1 MPRRQVVTTLKEA
14 EELNE
19 EMSGEI
25 LSYTASLVSQGDYR
39 FYTLAMPSDVLA
51 ENSTVDRRA
60 DNPKEGFQRLLDT
73 QRAEEISEYID
84 SGFGTIPGSIVLSA
98 QPEARLEY
106 KRSTRTLKFRKNPRA
121 FLILDGQ
128 HRVYGF
134 SLAKARLRIPVV
146 IYNGLTKADEA
157 KLFMDINT
165 KQRPVPN
172 ELLLAIK
179 QLAQT
184 ENSEEAL
191 LRSVFDKFDADPT
204 SPLAGLMSSTERK
217 SGRISRVTF
226 NAALRPIFGSLEG
239 SDTQYVYDVVSAYLQ
254 AWLSGIRD
262 RGLESKVITNPTLF
276 RAIMLLFPAA
286 AARVSDRY
294 DTGFTTD
301 NFAEVLRIV
310 LSRTK
315 KADLQNPGNK
325 PSALNDTFRKH
336 LESGFSIGR
345 AKAR

>member
-1 MPRRQVVTTLKEA
+1 
-14 EELNE
+14 
-19 EMSGEI
+19 
-25 LSYTASLVSQGDYR
+25 LSS
-39 FYTLAMPSDVLA
+39 P
-51 ENSTVDRRA
+51 
-60 DNPKEGFQRLLDT
+60 
-73 QRAEEISEYID
+73 
-84 SGFGTIPGSIVLSA
+84 
-98 QPEARLEY
+98 
-106 KRSTRTLKFRKNPRA
+106 
-121 FLILDGQ
+121 
-128 HRVYGF
+128 
-134 SLAKARLRIPVV
+134 
-146 IYNGLTKADEA
+146 
-157 KLFMDINT
+157 
-165 KQRPVPN
+165 
-172 ELLLAIK
+172 
-179 QLAQT
+179 QT
-184 ENSEEAL
+184 N
-191 LRSVFDKFDADPT
+191 R
-204 SPLAGLMSSTERK
+204 
-217 SGRISRVTF
+217 GRISRVTF